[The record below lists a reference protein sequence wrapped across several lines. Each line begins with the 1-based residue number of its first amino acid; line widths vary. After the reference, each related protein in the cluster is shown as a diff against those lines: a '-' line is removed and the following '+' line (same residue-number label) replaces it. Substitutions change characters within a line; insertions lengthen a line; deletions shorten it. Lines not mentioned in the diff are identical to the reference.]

1 MASPT
6 MASPDL
12 PTNLPTGF
20 PTGLTAL
27 PTGLTALPTS
37 LPTGL
42 PADHDLG
49 AAFRSCDEVSLLCPV
64 EATVL
69 GYAPNLGASIFF
81 TISFAL
87 MGAATVWIGVRART
101 WTFMAALGLGCILEM
116 MGPSTPSSAVY
127 RPLAPRARG
136 LTRQQAT
143 SAA

>member
-1 MASPT
+1 MATPT

-12 PTNLPTGF
+12 PTNLPSGF

-49 AAFRSCDEVSLLCPV
+49 AAFRSCDDVSLICPV

-81 TISFAL
+81 TIAFAL
-87 MGAATVWIGVRART
+87 LGAATVWIGVRART
-101 WTFMAALGLGCILEM
+101 WTFMAALALGCILEM
-116 MGPSTPSSAVY
+116 MGPLSPSRAVDG
-127 RPLAPRARG
+127 PLIHRLRAREN
-136 LTRQQAT
+136 
-143 SAA
+143 

>member
-1 MASPT
+1 

-20 PTGLTAL
+20 PTGL
-27 PTGLTALPTS
+27 PTGLPTS

-42 PADHDLG
+42 PSDRDLG
-49 AAFRSCDEVSLLCPV
+49 AAFRSCDDVSPLCPV

-81 TISFAL
+81 TIAFAL
-87 MGAATVWIGVRART
+87 LGAATIWIGVRART

-116 MGPSTPSSAVY
+116 MGPSFSWLPF
-127 RPLAPRARG
+127 RRGGRATWTERG
-136 LTRQQAT
+136 ARAGTWD
-143 SAA
+143 